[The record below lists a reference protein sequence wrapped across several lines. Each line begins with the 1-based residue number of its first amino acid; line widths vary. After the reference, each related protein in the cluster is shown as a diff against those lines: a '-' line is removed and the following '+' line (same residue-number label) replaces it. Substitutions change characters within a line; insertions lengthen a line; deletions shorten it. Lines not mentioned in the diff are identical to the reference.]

1 MATETVLDYLGR
13 PCRIAEAK
21 AIFEEPL
28 KEARD
33 MDVRHLVGQI
43 GGQLNGLVDR
53 HQHLLEALKLAYRTL
68 LAVVDSEDDGEMA
81 LLTMAIS
88 YHSDSAD
95 MHFNLAGKV
104 LAALERGKLVEVAHA

>member
-1 MATETVLDYLGR
+1 MATETVLDYLGH
-13 PCRIAEAK
+13 PCQIAK
-21 AIFEEPL
+21 AKDHFEEPL

-33 MDVRHLVGQI
+33 MDVRELVRAI
-43 GGQLNGLVDR
+43 GGQLNGLDNR
-53 HQHLLEALKLAYRTL
+53 HHLLGAALSLAHRTL
-68 LAVVDSEDDGEMA
+68 LDVVDSEDDGEMA

-104 LAALERGKLVEVAHA
+104 LAALEHGKLVEVTHV